1 MSSLCLL
8 YDVSHLFVPPVFSL
22 QACVFQ
28 RATDSPY
35 SPARQVGVVFW
46 SPQGSGGP
54 SDAAS
59 RSPRVKGENSEN
71 RAFWSAREDPP
82 ALFCMLEFGQGV
94 TRGCTGGENRWE
106 GQRNDRKRLVQVR
119 TNDKQSLQAVC
130 ATFAG
135 MLTLDAT
142 KSKYCNSL
150 FSFLYWQLVGVWA
163 PHSLRWQDY
172 RSAAARVC
180 AARRSSLNWML
191 MVS

>member
-1 MSSLCLL
+1 MSHKDTDTCCRNKRPKLDNLTFSPAFDVSMSSPCLL
-8 YDVSHLFVPPVFSL
+8 YDVSHLFVPPAFSL

-94 TRGCTGGENRWE
+94 TRGCRGGESR
-106 GQRNDRKRLVQVR
+106 
-119 TNDKQSLQAVC
+119 
-130 ATFAG
+130 
-135 MLTLDAT
+135 
-142 KSKYCNSL
+142 
-150 FSFLYWQLVGVWA
+150 
-163 PHSLRWQDY
+163 
-172 RSAAARVC
+172 
-180 AARRSSLNWML
+180 
-191 MVS
+191 

>member
-1 MSSLCLL
+1 MSHKDTDTCCLNKRPKLDSLTFRPAFDVSMSSLCLL

-94 TRGCTGGENRWE
+94 TRGCTGGENR
-106 GQRNDRKRLVQVR
+106 
-119 TNDKQSLQAVC
+119 
-130 ATFAG
+130 
-135 MLTLDAT
+135 
-142 KSKYCNSL
+142 
-150 FSFLYWQLVGVWA
+150 
-163 PHSLRWQDY
+163 
-172 RSAAARVC
+172 
-180 AARRSSLNWML
+180 
-191 MVS
+191 